1 MTTFRISCLLSVLA
15 LVFAYASLHG
25 WTEAT
30 SGNAD
35 LVELTKTDL
44 FSLPDWERRAIAVY
58 GFTLGVS
65 GSDASRIADAANLT
79 LVPHSPRG
87 VQKWPSP
94 CSQET
99 CDIYGK
105 NSPWVGVSL
114 SFDAAQRVNK
124 IAVGTSV
131 DEIPEVK
138 RASVIRFFMG
148 RTAQFFDNY
157 TDALREQLFG
167 HVEGKAT
174 HDIISGKEDTHFVY
188 IEYDYP
194 HSGVIVH
201 LTVATG
207 DPKPLDIEL
216 DFVTR
221 Q

>member
-1 MTTFRISCLLSVLA
+1 MTTFRISYLLSVLA
-15 LVFAYASLHG
+15 LVFAYASLRSWAQG
-25 WTEAT
+25 S

-44 FSLPDWERRAIAVY
+44 FSSPNWAKKTIAIY
-58 GFTLGVS
+58 GFTLGSS

-79 LVPHSPRG
+79 LVPHMPG
-87 VQKWPSP
+87 VVQKSPSP
-94 CSQET
+94 CFQET

-105 NSPWVGVSL
+105 NSPWIGVSL

-138 RASVIRFFMG
+138 RASVIRFFRG
-148 RTAQFFDNY
+148 RTAQFFNDY
-157 TDALREQLFG
+157 TDAFREQLFG
-167 HVEGKAT
+167 HAEGKIT
-174 HDIISGKEDTHFVY
+174 HDIISGKEDTHFGY

-194 HSGVIVH
+194 NSGAVVH
-201 LTVATG
+201 VTVATG

-216 DFVTR
+216 DFVAR